1 MIRETLLQQIKEKA
15 RKNLEER
22 EKDVLYGQKL
32 SVLAGMAQKQ
42 ELERVKMQKQM
53 QFGLLVQ
60 DWDEM
65 KKSKEELRK
74 IDKLFK

>member
-42 ELERVKMQKQM
+42 ELERVKMQK
-53 QFGLLVQ
+53 
-60 DWDEM
+60 
-65 KKSKEELRK
+65 
-74 IDKLFK
+74 